1 MVIRSLLDA
10 RYVTFSAVAVLLLVL
25 AVGGRRVGYEQSI
38 NSFFAEDDPSMRVYQ
53 QAARTF
59 GDDNFVFVVYD
70 DPDLLTPAGLDRVS
84 ELARDVAAGKIEG
97 VQRVESLDAMPLFWA
112 VDDAL
117 LALDR
122 LPAMAR
128 NLAMST
134 AKRTIKNLDLKT
146 NAMTVSGAVRASSGG
161 AATLKA
167 LKDRL
172 VKHPLFLGTL
182 IDPSGTT
189 TAVVVRLR
197 KTHEHN
203 VISTVAAL
211 RDAADQF
218 ADRHALP
225 RPAVVGPPV
234 LLADGFAAIE
244 VDGRRLAVVG
254 MILIGVVTLS
264 AVRSVW
270 WAIVPIVAGWVI
282 WLATEE
288 ILARFGI
295 KLALSGGPLVA
306 QIIVLTM
313 PAASH
318 LAIHFRDD
326 RRREAD
332 PRRAARA
339 TLSSVAVP
347 IAWTAITG
355 AIGYGALITSAVM
368 PVRQFGAILG
378 TCTLGAAILVMLISP
393 IAMLPPFRLEI
404 PVRYGSRSRVSAAMN
419 RLIHWVHRHP
429 VAIVVSVAAVVLPLS
444 AGVVRLSYETN
455 YINLFRPETRVV
467 RDYHTVE
474 SRLGGIGLVELVVPV
489 GGAITPEI
497 LADLKGVEGRIQ
509 AIRVGDPRAVAQV
522 LSLATVLDPD
532 GRMAGLPVD
541 RRARLLAG
549 KLDLIAASP
558 QGELLRGFWNPDAG
572 QTRFLI
578 RLKEQQP
585 APDKASIFRQA
596 TAEAAKVFGPS
607 SYLTGLSFLMT
618 RTTEAIIAT
627 QWGTFIWSALGI
639 LLMLTLAFR
648 SPVLAV
654 LAILPTVLSVALV
667 LGLMGW
673 LGIQLDMA
681 TALVASV
688 ALGLSVDDTFHCLLQ
703 FHQHHKTRKFRRR
716 LFESYRLSGPGVIL
730 SSLAVAIGFAALRAS
745 EFEPFVNFGTM
756 VGIATAGSTLGNLVL
771 LPACLTLGNRWMN
784 RRRRLDAVVVKGGQ
798 ATAQRAQAEISIA
811 EP

>member
-1 MVIRSLLDA
+1 MIRALLAA
-10 RYVTFSAVAVLLLVL
+10 RYVTFSAIVILLLAL
-25 AVGGRRVGYEQSI
+25 AIWGRRVSYEQSI
-38 NSFFAEDDPSMRVYQ
+38 NSFFAENDPYMRVYQ
-53 QAARTF
+53 QAAKTF

-70 DPDLLTPAGLDRVS
+70 DPELLTPGGLERVT
-84 ELARDVAAGKIEG
+84 ELAAAVSPSRIAG

-122 LPAMAR
+122 LPEFLRNRAM
-128 NLAMST
+128 NT
-134 AKRTIKNLDLKT
+134 AKSAIKNIDLKT
-146 NAMTVSGAVRASSGG
+146 NAMTVSGAVRSFAADPAALSS
-161 AATLKA
+161 

-172 VKHPLFLGTL
+172 TKHPLFLGTL
-182 IDPSGTT
+182 IDASGTT
-189 TAVVVRLR
+189 TAVVVRLK
-197 KTHEHN
+197 KTQEHN
-203 VISTVAAL
+203 VIQTVAAL
-211 RDAADQF
+211 RGAADEF
-218 ADRHALP
+218 ALRHSLP

-244 VDGRRLAVVG
+244 VDGRRLAVIG
-254 MILIGVVTLS
+254 MILIGVVTLVS
-264 AVRSVW
+264 VRSVW
-270 WAIVPIVAGWVI
+270 WAIVPIAAGWVI

-288 ILARFGI
+288 LLARFGI

-318 LAIHFRDD
+318 LAIHFRDN
-326 RRREAD
+326 RRREANA
-332 PRRAARA
+332 RKAASM
-339 TLSSVAVP
+339 TLASVAVP

-378 TCTLGAAILVMLISP
+378 ACTLGAAILVMLISP

-404 PVRYGSRSRVSAAMN
+404 PVRFGSRSRVSGAMN

-429 VAIVVSVAAVVLPLS
+429 IVILASVAVVVVPIS
-444 AGVVRLSYETN
+444 AGLVRLSYETN
-455 YINLFRPETRVV
+455 YINLFRSETRVV
-467 RDYHTVE
+467 KDYHTVE
-474 SRLGGIGLVELVVPV
+474 SRLGGIGLVELIVPV
-489 GGAITPEI
+489 GPTLTPQTLSE
-497 LADLKGVEGRIQ
+497 LKGVEDRIR
-509 AIRVGDPRAVAQV
+509 AIRVSDPRAVAQV

-532 GRMAGLPVD
+532 GRLGGMPADQSNRILT
-541 RRARLLAG
+541 G
-549 KLDLIAASP
+549 KLELIAASP
-558 QGELLRGFWNPDAG
+558 QGELLRGFWNPEARA
-572 QTRFLI
+572 TRLLI

-585 APDKASIFRQA
+585 APDKARIFRQA
-596 TAEAAKVFGPS
+596 TAEAASVFGS
-607 SYLTGLSFLMT
+607 ESYLTGLSFLMT

-627 QWGTFIWSALGI
+627 QWGTFLWSAIGI

-648 SPVLAV
+648 SGFLAL
-654 LAILPTVLSVALV
+654 LAILPTILSVTLV

-673 LGIQLDMA
+673 MGIQLDMA

-703 FHQHHKTRKFRRR
+703 FHRHRKTHGFRRR
-716 LFESYRLSGPGVIL
+716 LFDSYRVSGPGVIL
-730 SSLAVAIGFAALRAS
+730 SSLAVAVGFGALRAS

-771 LPACLTLGNRWMN
+771 LPACLTLGNRW
-784 RRRRLDAVVVKGGQ
+784 RRGIPRPIEVSHRSCKESVKG
-798 ATAQRAQAEISIA
+798 TPSSIP
-811 EP
+811 ESP

>member
-1 MVIRSLLDA
+1 VIRALLSA
-10 RYVTFSAVAVLLLVL
+10 RYLTFFSVVILLVAL
-25 AVGGRRVGYEQSI
+25 GFWGRRVSYEQSI
-38 NSFFAEDDPSMRVYQ
+38 NSFFAEDDPYMRVYQ
-53 QAARTF
+53 QAAKTF

-70 DPDLLTPAGLDRVS
+70 DPELLTPRGLDRVS
-84 ELARDVAAGKIEG
+84 ELAAAVAPERIAG
-97 VQRVESLDAMPLFWA
+97 VQRVESLDAMPLLWA

-117 LALDR
+117 LMLDR
-122 LPAMAR
+122 LPEFLR
-128 NLAMST
+128 NRALTT
-134 AKRTIKNLDLKT
+134 AKRAIKNIDLKT
-146 NAMTVSGAVRASSGG
+146 NAMTVSGAVRASSENP
-161 AATLKA
+161 AA
-167 LKDRL
+167 LKSRL
-172 VKHPLFLGTL
+172 TRHPLFLGTL
-182 IDPSGTT
+182 IDSRGTT
-189 TAVVVRLR
+189 TAVVARLK

-203 VISTVAAL
+203 VIATIAAL
-211 RDAADQF
+211 REAADEF
-218 ADRHALP
+218 AARHGLGP
-225 RPAVVGPPV
+225 PAVVGPPV

-244 VDGRRLAVVG
+244 VDGRRLAVIG

-270 WAIVPIVAGWVI
+270 WAIVPMLAGWVI

-318 LAIHFRDD
+318 LAIHFRDN

-332 PRRAARA
+332 PRRAAGA
-339 TLSSVAVP
+339 TLASVAAP

-355 AIGYGALITSAVM
+355 AIGYGALVTSTVM

-378 TCTLGAAILVMLISP
+378 ACTFGAAILVMLISP
-393 IAMLPPFRLEI
+393 IAMLPPFRLEV
-404 PVRYGSRSRVSAAMN
+404 PVRYGSRSRVAAAMS

-429 VAIVVSVAAVVLPLS
+429 VAIVASVAVVVLPLS
-444 AGVVRLSYETN
+444 AGLVRLHYETN

-467 RDYHTVE
+467 RDYHAVE
-474 SRLGGIGLVELVVPV
+474 SRLGGIGLVELVVPL
-489 GGAITPEI
+489 GPALTPEI
-497 LADLKGVEGRIQ
+497 LTELRGVEERIR
-509 AIRVGDPRAVAQV
+509 AIRVADPRAVAQV

-532 GRMAGLPVD
+532 ARLAGLPAD
-541 RRARLLAG
+541 RRSRLLAD

-558 QGELLRGFWNPDAG
+558 QGELLRSFWNSDAG
-572 QTRFLI
+572 LTRFLI

-585 APDKASIFRQA
+585 APDKARIFREA
-596 TAEAAKVFGPS
+596 TADAAGVFGPAC
-607 SYLTGLSFLMT
+607 YLTGLSFLMT
-618 RTTEAIIAT
+618 RTTEAIITT
-627 QWGTFIWSALGI
+627 QWGTFLWSALGI
-639 LLMLTLAFR
+639 FLMLTLAFR

-654 LAILPTVLSVALV
+654 LAILPTLLSVALV

-703 FHQHHKTRKFRRR
+703 FHRHRQTRRFRRR
-716 LFESYRLSGPGVIL
+716 LFESYQVSGPGVIL
-730 SSLAVAIGFAALRAS
+730 SSLAVAVGFAALRAS
-745 EFEPFVNFGTM
+745 EFEPFINFGTM

-771 LPACLTLGNRWMN
+771 LPACLTLGRRW
-784 RRRRLDAVVVKGGQ
+784 RRTRKPRTVAVAVN
-798 ATAQRAQAEISIA
+798 A
-811 EP
+811 